1 MNEMETMTNKEMC
14 LKMMMVV
21 VVVVVAVEAMKGTR
35 TMNGD

>member
-14 LKMMMVV
+14 LKMMMM
-21 VVVVVAVEAMKGTR
+21 VVVVAVEAMKGTR